1 MLDDKTTTNKLLMT
15 ATLLIVGSFLEA
27 FAYAAFCAPNQ
38 IVPGGVYGLTIAINH
53 VTKGWLGFQDGF
65 PIGTTALFFN
75 VPLFLLAWK
84 KLGLR
89 SGGKTIAT
97 FLLIALFSDIIS
109 KFLGDSAFIKSAQQ
123 DPLLGAFYGGAILGI
138 GVFMVFKAG
147 GTSAGT
153 DVLARI
159 ITKGNNIKLA
169 NMIIVI
175 DSTVVIV
182 GLLAFGDWMVPL
194 YSWLTII
201 VYGQVVGLLSPEN
214 PKRAV
219 FIVSKNP
226 RALKETI
233 NGRLGMRATYLH
245 GEGMYAGVERE
256 VIFMVVERKDV
267 QKLKNAILEE
277 DPEAFISTTMAAQ
290 DQMVKAL
297 KK

>member
-1 MLDDKTTTNKLLMT
+1 MKFDNKVMMT
-15 ATLLIVGSFLEA
+15 ALLLIVGSFLEA

-53 VTKGWLGFQDGF
+53 VTKGLWGFQDGL

-84 KLGLR
+84 KLGLK

-97 FLLIALFSDIIS
+97 FLMIAFFSDLIS
-109 KFLGDSAFIKSAQQ
+109 RYLGDSELIKSVQKDQ
-123 DPLLGAFYGGAILGI
+123 LLGAFYGGAILGI

-153 DVLARI
+153 DVLARV
-159 ITKGNNIKLA
+159 ITKGTNMKLS

-175 DSTVVIV
+175 DSTVVLV
-182 GLLAFGDWMVPL
+182 GLLAFKDWMVPL

-219 FIVSKNP
+219 FIVAKDP
-226 RALKETI
+226 RSLKDTI
-233 NGRLGMRATYLH
+233 NTKLGMRATYLH
-245 GEGMYAGVERE
+245 GEGMYAGVNRE
-256 VIFMVVERKDV
+256 VIFMIVERKDV
-267 QKLKNAILEE
+267 AKLKKAVLAI
-277 DPEAFISTTMAAQ
+277 DPTAFISTTNAAQ
-290 DQMVKAL
+290 DQNIEA
-297 KK
+297 

>member
-1 MLDDKTTTNKLLMT
+1 MMFKEMKFDNKVMMT
-15 ATLLIVGSFLEA
+15 ALLLIVGSFLEA

-53 VTKGWLGFQDGF
+53 VTKGLWGFQDGL

-84 KLGLR
+84 KLGLK

-97 FLLIALFSDIIS
+97 FLMIAFFSDLIS
-109 KFLGDSAFIKSAQQ
+109 RYLGDSELIKSVQKDQ
-123 DPLLGAFYGGAILGI
+123 LLGAFYGGAILGI

-153 DVLARI
+153 DVLARV
-159 ITKGNNIKLA
+159 ITKGTNMKLS

-175 DSTVVIV
+175 DSTVVLV
-182 GLLAFGDWMVPL
+182 GLLAFKDWMVPL

-219 FIVSKNP
+219 FIVAKDP
-226 RALKETI
+226 RSLKDTI
-233 NGRLGMRATYLH
+233 NTKLGMRATYLH
-245 GEGMYAGVERE
+245 GEGMYAGVDRE
-256 VIFMVVERKDV
+256 VIFMIVERKDV
-267 QKLKNAILEE
+267 AKLKKAVLAI
-277 DPEAFISTTMAAQ
+277 DPTAFISTTNAAQ
-290 DQMVKAL
+290 DQNIEA
-297 KK
+297 

>member
-1 MLDDKTTTNKLLMT
+1 MKFDNKVMMT
-15 ATLLIVGSFLEA
+15 ALLLIVGSFLEA

-53 VTKGWLGFQDGF
+53 VTKGLWGFQDGL

-84 KLGLR
+84 KLGLK

-97 FLLIALFSDIIS
+97 FLMIAFFSDLIS
-109 KFLGDSAFIKSAQQ
+109 RYLGDSERIKSVQKDQ
-123 DPLLGAFYGGAILGI
+123 LLGAFYGGAILGI

-153 DVLARI
+153 DVLARV
-159 ITKGNNIKLA
+159 ITKGTNMKLS

-175 DSTVVIV
+175 DSTVVLV
-182 GLLAFGDWMVPL
+182 GLLAFKDWMVPL

-219 FIVSKNP
+219 FIVAKDP
-226 RALKETI
+226 RSLKDTI
-233 NGRLGMRATYLH
+233 NTKLGMRATYLH
-245 GEGMYAGVERE
+245 GEGMYAGVDRE
-256 VIFMVVERKDV
+256 VIFMIVERKDV
-267 QKLKNAILEE
+267 AKLKKAVLAI
-277 DPEAFISTTMAAQ
+277 DPTAFISTTNAAQ
-290 DQMVKAL
+290 DQNIEA
-297 KK
+297 

>member
-1 MLDDKTTTNKLLMT
+1 MKFDNKVMMT
-15 ATLLIVGSFLEA
+15 ALLLIVGSFLEA

-53 VTKGWLGFQDGF
+53 VTKGLWGFQDGL

-84 KLGLR
+84 KLGLK

-97 FLLIALFSDIIS
+97 FLMIAFFSDLIS
-109 KFLGDSAFIKSAQQ
+109 RYLGDSELIKSVQKDQ
-123 DPLLGAFYGGAILGI
+123 LLGAFYGGAILGI

-153 DVLARI
+153 DVLARV
-159 ITKGNNIKLA
+159 ITKGTNMKLS

-175 DSTVVIV
+175 DSTVVLV
-182 GLLAFGDWMVPL
+182 GLLAFKDWMVPL

-219 FIVSKNP
+219 FIVAKDP
-226 RALKETI
+226 RSLKDTI
-233 NGRLGMRATYLH
+233 NTKLGMRATYLH
-245 GEGMYAGVERE
+245 GEGMYAGVDRE
-256 VIFMVVERKDV
+256 VIFMIVERKDV
-267 QKLKNAILEE
+267 AKLKKAVLAI
-277 DPEAFISTTMAAQ
+277 DPTAFISTTNAAQ
-290 DQMVKAL
+290 DQNIEA
-297 KK
+297 